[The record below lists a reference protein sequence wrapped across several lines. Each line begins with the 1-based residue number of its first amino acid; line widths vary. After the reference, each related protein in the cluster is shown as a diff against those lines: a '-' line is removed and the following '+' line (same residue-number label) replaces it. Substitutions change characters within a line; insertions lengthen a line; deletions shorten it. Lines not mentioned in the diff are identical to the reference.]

1 MSSESAGRRNCR
13 TADDDMREWVA
24 GIEKEFLKLMNL
36 LEEENAELTAD
47 DDMSGWVLAAIATE
61 FLNLNLNGGRV
72 TIWRKTE

>member
-1 MSSESAGRRNCR
+1 
-13 TADDDMREWVA
+13 MREWVA

-61 FLNLNLNGGRV
+61 FLNLNLNG
-72 TIWRKTE
+72 